1 MDSRAA
7 AEPDQTRE
15 NDSRW
20 TANSQATHRTRAER
34 NIGQIRI
41 AANRQRRVVAGRK
54 SKAGLIEPVPDQGF
68 QMLAAADA
76 PRVFLRCQRGMPG
89 ENLEAV

>member
-1 MDSRAA
+1 MGSQLAEQAA
-7 AEPDQTRE
+7 
-15 NDSRW
+15 
-20 TANSQATHRTRAER
+20 HRTRAER

-41 AANRQRRVVAGRK
+41 AANRQRRVVARRK

-76 PRVFLRCQRGMPG
+76 PRVFLALPARDARG
-89 ENLEAV
+89 ES